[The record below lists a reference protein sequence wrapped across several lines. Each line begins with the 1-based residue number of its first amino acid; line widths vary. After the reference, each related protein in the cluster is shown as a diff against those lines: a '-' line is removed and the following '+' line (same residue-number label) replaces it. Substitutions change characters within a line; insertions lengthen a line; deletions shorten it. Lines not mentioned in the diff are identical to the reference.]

1 MGSSTS
7 KPEQSG
13 YQWKASGTPGVSMPV
28 LHSLQSSA
36 ETDASRAKLFEQ
48 QIHACVADELK
59 KLQKR
64 EAEALAAAHDKIAA
78 AAAAAA
84 ASSKLTDK
92 ADDSS
97 SNGPTRY
104 TVSKE
109 VDALRKK
116 LEERKQVRA
125 LPGDVEAARTKMIE
139 CLRTHDRRPLD
150 CWQEVADFKAEVKKL
165 EKSWVDKVVS

>member
-28 LHSLQSSA
+28 LDSLQSSP
-36 ETDASRAKLFEQ
+36 ETDASRAKLVEQ
-48 QIHACVADELK
+48 QIHARVAEELK

-64 EAEALAAAHDKIAA
+64 EAEALAAAHEKIAS
-78 AAAAAA
+78 
-84 ASSKLTDK
+84 ASKSGSSDSKKDGDNDT
-92 ADDSS
+92 
-97 SNGPTRY
+97 TRF
-104 TVSKE
+104 TVGKE

-116 LEERKQVRA
+116 LEERKQIRA
-125 LPGDVEAARTKMIE
+125 LPEDVEKSRNKVIK
-139 CLRTHDRRPLD
+139 CLRTNDRRPLD
-150 CWQEVADFKAEVKKL
+150 CWQEVDDFKAEVKKL